1 MEFKYGTSFLGDSPE
16 AYERLLHD
24 ALRNEATLFTRADEV
39 EAQWRIVQ
47 PILDAWQSGPGP
59 SLYEAGEPGA
69 ARGRRVARRPRT
81 NLEAGVRRAVP
92 ERSRWTGQDVH
103 VEDVVGELDRLH
115 RELQD
120 VGRGQ
125 ALARTLN
132 LIIAPAS
139 SRAAKAVDD
148 ALAGLGG
155 HSPSRTLVLRRH
167 GSDRL
172 NAEVVLEGELP
183 DAAGRVGVCHD
194 RATLTVSESRLEHAG
209 SLLAP
214 LLLSDLPTVLW
225 LPEPGAPIPDPRLL
239 ERAQQVLV
247 DSTADDGDA
256 LRRLEELT
264 RRARVHDLAGA
275 GWEFWRAATAAAFE
289 PRERRALL
297 PRIGRLDVHYEGDAL
312 SAGLLLA
319 GWVAARAGW
328 RPEALERDD
337 GRARGKAVRPTAAP
351 WRFR

>member
-1 MEFKYGTSFLGDSPE
+1 M
-16 AYERLLHD
+16 
-24 ALRNEATLFTRADEV
+24 
-39 EAQWRIVQ
+39 
-47 PILDAWQSGPGP
+47 
-59 SLYEAGEPGA
+59 
-69 ARGRRVARRPRT
+69 
-81 NLEAGVRRAVP
+81 RRAVP
-92 ERSRWTGQDVH
+92 ERSRWRGEDVH
-103 VEDVVGELDRLH
+103 LDQVVRELDCLH

-172 NAEVVLEGELP
+172 DAEVVLEGELP
-183 DAAGRVGVCHD
+183 DAAGRVGVAHD
-194 RATLTVSESRLEHAG
+194 RVTLTVDDSRLEHAA

-214 LLLSDLPTVLW
+214 LLFSDLPTVLW
-225 LPEPGAPIPDPRLL
+225 LPDPGSPIPDPRLL
-239 ERAQQVLV
+239 ARAQQVLI
-247 DSTADDGDA
+247 DSIADDGDT

-264 RRARVHDLAGA
+264 RSARVHDLAWGRL
-275 GWEFWRAATAAAFE
+275 EFWRAATAAAFE
-289 PRERRALL
+289 PLERRALL
-297 PRIGRLDVHYEGDAL
+297 PRITSLDVRYEGDAL

-328 RPEALERDD
+328 RPEALERDH
-337 GRARGKAVRPTAAP
+337 GRARAKAVRPDGGPVSLSLERDPDARGCGGIEELTFRADSDEVKIRRGAATSRLRDVFAEALQP
-351 WRFR
+351 MPSFARGYADALEAAAAML

>member
-1 MEFKYGTSFLGDSPE
+1 M
-16 AYERLLHD
+16 
-24 ALRNEATLFTRADEV
+24 
-39 EAQWRIVQ
+39 
-47 PILDAWQSGPGP
+47 
-59 SLYEAGEPGA
+59 
-69 ARGRRVARRPRT
+69 
-81 NLEAGVRRAVP
+81 RRAVP
-92 ERSRWTGQDVH
+92 ERSRWRGEDVH
-103 VEDVVGELDRLH
+103 LDEVVRELHRLH

-148 ALAGLGG
+148 ALARLGG

-172 NAEVVLEGELP
+172 DAEVVLEGELP
-183 DAAGRVGVCHD
+183 DAAGRVGVAHD
-194 RATLTVSESRLEHAG
+194 RVTLTLGDSRLEHAA

-225 LPEPGAPIPDPRLL
+225 LPDPGSPIPDPRLL
-239 ERAQQVLV
+239 DRSQQVLV
-247 DSTADDGDA
+247 DSIADDGDA
-256 LRRLEELT
+256 LRRLGELT
-264 RRARVHDLAGA
+264 RSARVHDLAWGRL
-275 GWEFWRAATAAAFE
+275 EFWRAATAAAFE
-289 PRERRALL
+289 PLERRALL
-297 PRIGRLDVHYEGDAL
+297 PRITSLDVRYEGDAL

-328 RPEALERDD
+328 RPEALERDH
-337 GRARGKAVRPTAAP
+337 GRARAKAVRPDGGPVSLSLERDPGARGCGGIEELTFRADSDEVKIRRGAATNRLRDLFAEALQP
-351 WRFR
+351 MPSYARGYADALEAALGMLER